1 LKSYF
6 SKGVLRFRDVI
17 VSAMPVEKWLAEHR
31 KHVMFAILALSIAVR
46 LGYYVELSHG
56 PCLWLYRWD
65 QSDDHFF
72 DRWAKDIAAGDWL
85 TNKELHPVMDW
96 NTEMARMYFGRHP
109 DRVQQFLPG
118 GSPKDEAALSTA
130 LWNRWYAGKT
140 FHQEPLYPYA
150 IALTYAVLGPNPQWV
165 FAWQMALGLATTL
178 LWWRLSRRYFGE
190 TVGII
195 AAILIACYAP
205 LYYLELT
212 LVRSAL
218 LAFLTAVCVSLADR
232 AFERETPRAWLAT
245 GIAFGISM
253 LGQTTLG
260 AFAMACLALILWRY
274 RRQLPVAARFVATA
288 VAGLL
293 IGLSPAIVRNVAV
306 GVPAFSLASNGPL
319 TFIAANDVTA
329 TPEWGAFF
337 SFDRVEQVLDQSD
350 AKFLPAAK
358 ITVASH
364 PSVWDFAWLMA
375 RKFAKFWQWYEE
387 PDNQNLYYFGL
398 YSFVL
403 RWSPTAYLLSPLILA
418 GLVLAASRFE
428 RCALL
433 YAIVANG
440 VAVALVASPVG
451 RYRVGFFAAMM
462 PFAAFTLAQAAE
474 WFRARRSGRLMALL
488 AALFVVFLWT
498 SRPLP
503 QGKRVIREID
513 YFVPF
518 SNYWVPE
525 HSAAAQAGNWP
536 KAASILEDASDH
548 SPADVRQIPSLA
560 ILYSQVHAQLA
571 DDLSKAGDAARAER
585 EARVALDLA
594 TAARG
599 Q

>member
-1 LKSYF
+1 
-6 SKGVLRFRDVI
+6 
-17 VSAMPVEKWLAEHR
+17 MPVAKWLAEHR

-46 LGYYVELSHG
+46 LVYYVELSHG

-72 DRWAKDIAAGDWL
+72 DRWAKDIAGGDWL
-85 TNKELHPVMDW
+85 TNQELHPVMDW
-96 NTEMARMYFGRHP
+96 NTQMAKMYFSRHP

-118 GSPKDEAALSTA
+118 GTLKDEAALSTS

-150 IALTYAVLGPNPQWV
+150 IALTYAVLGPNPRWV
-165 FAWQMALGLATTL
+165 FAWQMVLGVATTL
-178 LWWRLSRRYFGE
+178 LWWRLARRYFGE
-190 TVGII
+190 SAGAI
-195 AAILIACYAP
+195 AALLIACYAP

-212 LVRSAL
+212 LVRSTL
-218 LAFLTAVCVSLADR
+218 LAFLTAVCVSLAER
-232 AFERETPRAWLAT
+232 ALEKETARAWLAA
-245 GIAFGISM
+245 GAAFGISM

-260 AFAMACLALILWRY
+260 AFALACLAVVVWRY
-274 RRQLPVAARFVATA
+274 RRQLPLAARFAAAA

-329 TPEWGAFF
+329 TPELGAAFN
-337 SFDRVEQVLDQSD
+337 FDRLEQVLDASD

-358 ITVASH
+358 IALSSH
-364 PSVWDFAWLMA
+364 PSVWEFGRLMA

-398 YSFVL
+398 YSLVL
-403 RWSPTAYLLSPLILA
+403 RWSPTACLLSPLILA
-418 GLVLAASRFE
+418 GLGLAAPRFE
-428 RCALL
+428 RCMLL
-433 YAIVANG
+433 YAVAANG
-440 VAVALVASPVG
+440 LAVALVASPVG

-462 PFAAFTLAQAAE
+462 PFAAFPVVQAAE
-474 WFRARRSGRLMALL
+474 WFRERQSGKLVALL

-503 QGKRVIREID
+503 EGKRVIREID
-513 YFVPF
+513 YYVPF

-525 HSAAAQAGNWP
+525 HAAAAQAANWR
-536 KAASILEDASDH
+536 KAASVLKEAIDH
-548 SPADVRQIPSLA
+548 GPPDVRQIRSLA
-560 ILYSQVHAQLA
+560 VIYSQVHAQLA
-571 DDLSKAGDAARAER
+571 EDLSQTGDAAGAER

-594 TAARG
+594 AAAKL